1 MASLGLMNKPTQKP
15 PPEANQT
22 VRLQIDT
29 RDASPSIR
37 ISFTDQ
43 RLTAHGG
50 MIVWSHFLHQKGFRA
65 KLKEHLP
72 HDPCSPNAYAPTDI
86 ALGYLG
92 GILAGADKLSRVA
105 WLQSD
110 PAVAEVLGVEA
121 VASQPTLSRFFGAF
135 TQQSSSAL
143 SRLHSATLLALPSL
157 KEGYTLDLDSWA
169 LLHEDG
175 HQEGVATGYTK
186 RGIKPCHRPLIAA
199 LAEPRMIA
207 NYWLRSGNTQCVNG
221 AAGFLRAT
229 VAQLPRHLR
238 LGLLRADS
246 GFGDESFLQACEELK
261 LNYIVVARL
270 TQKVQS
276 LCRHDDAH
284 WRETGVEGV
293 QVQEVE
299 TGRVGRRLIL
309 IRQRIATRPE
319 AGGKLLVEVPGYRFQ
334 ALWTSLPPATDAL
347 TVWRRYHGRA
357 DIENRIRELGQQFG
371 IKGLTARHFWAT
383 EAMHHLAIAAYNLCV
398 LLQRK
403 LGQLEKCELNTLR
416 WRLFGRAAVWSRAQG
431 KPTLKLA
438 VRGEEARAWWRQILA
453 KLLALPNC
461 NSVGP
466 LQA

>member
-1 MASLGLMNKPTQKP
+1 MKKPTLPP

-29 RDASPSIR
+29 KDSSPSIR

-50 MIVWSHFLHQKGFRA
+50 MIVWSHFLHQKQFRA
-65 KLKEHLP
+65 TLQEHLP
-72 HDPCSPNAYAPTDI
+72 HAPSSPNAYDPTDI
-86 ALGYLG
+86 GLGFLG

-110 PAVAEVLGVEA
+110 PAVAEVLGIEA

-135 TQQSSSAL
+135 TQASSSAL
-143 SRLHSATLLALPSL
+143 SRLHRWALFALPSR

-186 RGIKPCHRPLIAA
+186 RGIKPCQRPLIAA
-199 LAEPRMIA
+199 VAESQMVA

-221 AAGFLRAT
+221 ADGFLRET
-229 VAQLPRHLR
+229 VARLPEHIR

-246 GFGDESFLQACEELK
+246 GFGEESFLQACEDLK

-276 LCRHDDAH
+276 LCRHEEIWWKD
-284 WRETGVEGV
+284 TGIAGV

-299 TGRVGRRLIL
+299 TDRIGRRLIL

-334 ALWTSLPPATDAL
+334 ALWTNLPSTVDAL
-347 TVWRRYHGRA
+347 SVWRRYHGRA

-371 IKGLTARHFWAT
+371 IKGLTARQFWAT
-383 EAMHHLAIAAYNLCV
+383 EAMHHLAIVAYNLCV

-416 WRLFGRAAVWSRAQG
+416 WRLFSRAAVWSRARG

-438 VRGEEARAWWRQILA
+438 VRGEEARGWWREILD

-461 NSVGP
+461 NSVGS